1 MAALNSDWQMSSIP
15 QLADHLGVAKTKIR
29 RWIETGELSAANTA
43 TTTRSRPIYR
53 IRRSDFETFWRAR
66 ATVQTSAAPER
77 RRRPRATKEYV

>member
-1 MAALNSDWQMSSIP
+1 MTALNSDWQMCTVP

-29 RWIETGELSAANTA
+29 HWIEVGELSAANTA

-53 IRRSDFETFWRAR
+53 IRRSDFETFWLAR
-66 ATVQTSAAPER
+66 ATVQAAAPER